1 MHLVRIRNAG
11 VAFGDPRELKA
22 PERRGSA
29 EMEASNSIKAP
40 PILSSSLSKPS
51 NSFTLFFFSRLWFL
65 LRSRILVLFFSLFL
79 YLSLSPPPRFLPNC
93 SLYFLHLPTSSLAKA
108 PMDSQFKKENLLRA
122 TENLII
128 SVIFNTLLE
137 ISRPKL
143 ISRKNFCFILQCKIF
158 GCESLG
164 GKPLKNLLRKKK
176 NLFSLFISL
185 KLIVAMTFIFIFFAS
200 DIVKSYPRPFLDVKN
215 DKWWRLTSG
224 ETDWHFRKRKQ
235 T

>member
-79 YLSLSPPPRFLPNC
+79 YLYPPPPSVFFPTAPFIFSTSPL
-93 SLYFLHLPTSSLAKA
+93 LH
-108 PMDSQFKKENLLRA
+108 SQKLQWIRNL
-122 TENLII
+122 
-128 SVIFNTLLE
+128 
-137 ISRPKL
+137 
-143 ISRKNFCFILQCKIF
+143 
-158 GCESLG
+158 
-164 GKPLKNLLRKKK
+164 KKK
-176 NLFSLFISL
+176 IYCVRQ
-185 KLIVAMTFIFIFFAS
+185 KI
-200 DIVKSYPRPFLDVKN
+200 
-215 DKWWRLTSG
+215 
-224 ETDWHFRKRKQ
+224 
-235 T
+235 